1 MAIDT
6 TIGTRAGLWSLAA
19 NHVPVNS
26 KLDLY
31 SSDKLVEGLGIVF
44 YVGMATALLTALLG
58 APGWAFLLLLLGS
71 FALVARTA
79 LESV

>member
-1 MAIDT
+1 MN
-6 TIGTRAGLWSLAA
+6 L
-19 NHVPVNS
+19 

-44 YVGMATALLTALLG
+44 YVGMVVALVTALLG
-58 APGWAFLLLLLGS
+58 SPGWAFLLLILGS

>member
-1 MAIDT
+1 MN
-6 TIGTRAGLWSLAA
+6 L
-19 NHVPVNS
+19 

-44 YVGMATALLTALLG
+44 YVGMAVALVTALLG
-58 APGWAFLLLLLGS
+58 SPGWAFLLLILGS

-79 LESV
+79 LESA

>member
-1 MAIDT
+1 MRPGRRT
-6 TIGTRAGLWSLAA
+6 SSRRFESTC
-19 NHVPVNS
+19 VNAKLE

-44 YVGMATALLTALLG
+44 YVGMAVALVTALLG
-58 APGWAFLLLLLGS
+58 SPGWAFLLLILGS